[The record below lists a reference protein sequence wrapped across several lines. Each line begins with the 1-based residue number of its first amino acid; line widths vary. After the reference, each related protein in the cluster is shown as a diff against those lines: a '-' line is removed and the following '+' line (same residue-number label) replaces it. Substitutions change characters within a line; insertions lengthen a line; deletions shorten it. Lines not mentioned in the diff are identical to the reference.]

1 MQVATKLHHLLLLLL
16 LPLLVKAE
24 WTLIPGTDCSP
35 GEGGVAIGRDS
46 ESTIISKTKCLAAC
60 EQDQTCVAVVRRA
73 DDEPGP
79 CYMRFSLTL
88 TNQAS

>member
-35 GEGGVAIGRDS
+35 GEGGVAIGQDL

-60 EQDQTCVAVVRRA
+60 EQDETCVAVVRRA
-73 DDEPGP
+73 DHEAGP
-79 CYMRFSLTL
+79 CYMRFSPTL
-88 TNQAS
+88 TI

>member
-1 MQVATKLHHLLLLLL
+1 MQAATKLHHLLLLLL

-24 WTLIPGTDCSP
+24 WTLKPGTDCSP
-35 GEGGVAIGRDS
+35 GEGGVAIGQDS
-46 ESTIISKTKCLAAC
+46 GSANISKTKCLAAC

-73 DDEPGP
+73 DEEAGP

-88 TNQAS
+88 TI